1 MLLTLDQITKELEDK
16 FSPLGEDFNDLIL
29 FKRATPLTG
38 LGLLEQTLTLSLPDD
53 FTSFISLYN
62 LDNFSLFNISF
73 GCGEDYLERLFM
85 LNSPNEFAQW
95 WIGDKRPENIIVIA
109 LSDPYTILLNTQTGN
124 VFAMTS
130 ESSMDSF
137 EHIAVN
143 FCVFFRAVA
152 TLFLTDISP
161 ERIIELTSSQTTSF
175 WYQLRPE

>member
-1 MLLTLDQITKELEDK
+1 MLLTFDEITKALEDK
-16 FSPLGEDFNDLIL
+16 FSPLGEDFNDFIL
-29 FKRATPLTG
+29 FKRTTLLTG
-38 LGLLEQTLTLSLPDD
+38 LDLLEQMLTLSFPDD

-85 LNSPNEFAQW
+85 LNSPNEFTQW
-95 WIGDKRPENIIVIA
+95 WIGDERPENVIVIA
-109 LSDPYTILLNTQTGN
+109 LSDPYTLLLNTQTGN
-124 VFAMTS
+124 VFVMTS

-143 FCVFFRAVA
+143 FFAFFRAVA

-161 ERIIELTSSQTTSF
+161 DRIIELTSSKTTSF
-175 WYQLRPE
+175 WYQLKPE

>member
-1 MLLTLDQITKELEDK
+1 MLLTLDEITKELEDK
-16 FSPLGEDFNDLIL
+16 FSPLGENFNDLIL
-29 FKRATPLTG
+29 FKRKTPLTDF
-38 LGLLEQTLTLSLPDD
+38 GLLEQTLTLSLPDD

-85 LNSPNEFAQW
+85 LNEPNEFTQW

-109 LSDPYTILLNTQTGN
+109 LSDPYTILLNTLTGN
-124 VFAMTS
+124 IFAMTS

-143 FCVFFRAVA
+143 FFAFFRAVA

-161 ERIIELTSSQTTSF
+161 DRIIDLTSSQTTSF
-175 WYQLRPE
+175 WHQLKLE

>member
-1 MLLTLDQITKELEDK
+1 MLLTLDQITKALEDK
-16 FSPLGEDFNDLIL
+16 FFPLGEDFNDLIL
-29 FKRATPLTG
+29 FKRTTPLTG
-38 LGLLEQTLTLSLPDD
+38 LGLLEKTLTLSLPDD
-53 FTSFISLYN
+53 FTSFTSLYN

-73 GCGEDYLERLFM
+73 GCDEDYLERLLM
-85 LNSPNEFAQW
+85 LNSPNEFTQW

-137 EHIAVN
+137 EHIAAN
-143 FCVFFRAVA
+143 FFVFFSAVT

-161 ERIIELTSSQTTSF
+161 DRIIKLTSSQTTSF
-175 WYQLRPE
+175 WHQLKPE

>member
-1 MLLTLDQITKELEDK
+1 MLLTLDEITKALEDK
-16 FSPLGEDFNDLIL
+16 FSPLGEDFNDLVL
-29 FKRATPLTG
+29 LKRTTPFTDLNF
-38 LGLLEQTLTLSLPDD
+38 LEQTLTLSLPDD

-95 WIGDKRPENIIVIA
+95 WIGDKRPENVIVIA

-137 EHIAVN
+137 EHIAAN
-143 FCVFFRAVA
+143 FFAFFSAVA
-152 TLFLTDISP
+152 TLFLTNISP
-161 ERIIELTSSQTTSF
+161 DRIIKLTSSQTTSF
-175 WYQLRPE
+175 WHQLKPE

>member
-1 MLLTLDQITKELEDK
+1 MLLTLDEITKELEDK
-16 FSPLGEDFNDLIL
+16 FSPLGEHFNDLIL
-29 FKRATPLTG
+29 FKRKAPLTDF
-38 LGLLEQTLTLSLPDD
+38 GLLEQTLILSLPDD

-85 LNSPNEFAQW
+85 LNGFNEFAQW

-109 LSDPYTILLNTQTGN
+109 LSDPYTILLNTLTGN

-143 FCVFFRAVA
+143 FFAFFRAVA

-161 ERIIELTSSQTTSF
+161 DRIIDLTSSQTTSF
-175 WYQLRPE
+175 WHQLKLE